1 MVHYKSA
8 WRRVIGFVFA
18 VGGGGRVVADNY

>member
-8 WRRVIGFVFA
+8 WRRAIGFVFA
-18 VGGGGRVVADNY
+18 VGGVVLWQTIIK